1 MREISFSMRAFAAAS
16 ALFLASTPAL
26 AGDEERALAAI
37 AQAQGKI
44 DAAGKLKA
52 GDFDPAVLAKAQAS
66 LRLAQEHLKSGKEQA
81 AIRTAVEAQQFAD
94 TAIGESR
101 LRADADARCMHR
113 RPWPRNRMPRRP
125 MRAPKPPS
133 AQRLPRQQTPAPPA
147 PPQRCPRPRPPRSP
161 RKP

>member
-16 ALFLASTPAL
+16 ALFLASTPAM

-66 LRLAQEHLKSGKEQA
+66 LRLAQEQLKSGKEQA
-81 AIRTAVEAQQFAD
+81 AIRAAVEAQQFAD

-101 LRADADARCMHR
+101 LRAEADARMQ
-113 RPWPRNRMPRRP
+113 
-125 MRAPKPPS
+125 AS
-133 AQRLPRQQTPAPPA
+133 TAA
-147 PPQRCPRPRPPRSP
+147 
-161 RKP
+161 